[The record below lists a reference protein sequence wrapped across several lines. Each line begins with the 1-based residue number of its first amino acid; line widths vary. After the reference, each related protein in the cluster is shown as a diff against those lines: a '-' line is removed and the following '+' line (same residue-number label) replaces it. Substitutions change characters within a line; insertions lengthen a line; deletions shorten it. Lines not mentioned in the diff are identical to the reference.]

1 MSPGEHPEVCLQQES
16 YYLGVYWVECSFSC
30 AALVGKENGN
40 SMVFKLGET
49 TWSGTGE
56 GWRNFSVLV
65 AVDTHPHHALPIRGT
80 IAPNIDQDCL
90 LLLVEN
96 FAWLK
101 HQKPD

>member
-1 MSPGEHPEVCLQQES
+1 M
-16 YYLGVYWVECSFSC
+16 ECSFSC

-65 AVDTHPHHALPIRGT
+65 AVDTHPHHALPIRGYDS
-80 IAPNIDQDCL
+80 PQYRPRLC

-101 HQKPD
+101 PQKPD